1 MVSVRLQPRDVL
13 PETDSE
19 RSDSAPWFDSSWL
32 RVQCDRVHPV
42 VGWSCSVQP
51 CVAWRV
57 LQVPSDADPHD
68 EARVSHWFAS
78 VLHDAVFD
86 RWRCDHGVGNGALG
100 VDAQCVAS
108 EVGLVLYSSVVVLFV
123 VTGLHV

>member
-1 MVSVRLQPRDVL
+1 MVLLCSTVRRL
-13 PETDSE
+13 
-19 RSDSAPWFDSSWL
+19 ACSS
-32 RVQCDRVHPV
+32 
-42 VGWSCSVQP
+42 STN
-51 CVAWRV
+51 
-57 LQVPSDADPHD
+57 ADPHD

-86 RWRCDHGVGNGALG
+86 RWWRDHGVWNGALG
-100 VDAQCVAS
+100 VDAQCVAR